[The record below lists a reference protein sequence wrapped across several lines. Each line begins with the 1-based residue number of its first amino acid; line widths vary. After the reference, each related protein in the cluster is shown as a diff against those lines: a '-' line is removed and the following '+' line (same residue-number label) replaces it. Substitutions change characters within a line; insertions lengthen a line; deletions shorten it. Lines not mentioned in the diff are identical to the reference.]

1 MKNLFKKLFLLTTL
15 AAVLL
20 FATGVGAV
28 STLQVQ
34 QGGTGVNS
42 ISGIVKGN
50 GASPL
55 STATPGTDYQTPVTV
70 NAADYNGIDMGAK
83 INAAYL
89 ACPSGGCQITV
100 PAGNYSYTTPI
111 VFGTN
116 NKMVDLFCP
125 SGGGASNNANGGT
138 TLTYSPST
146 GNAITVNTNN
156 YVVGGSGID
165 NCVIQGTNGTSARTT
180 KGILLGGTNGA
191 FSFRLNSVTVAGFGT
206 GVDLFQNTSFIT
218 INDSALHFNGSNLF
232 IESTSG
238 ANGENLKV
246 IGGVIADSNNQAGG
260 ATELFC
266 INNQLSGN
274 TQISFIG
281 TSIDD
286 CSYYVNQSGGTANE
300 SNFTDVHWE
309 NPNGQSY
316 PYINML
322 SAAGSVTVHMKGGD
336 MMNDDTSGLPYFINN
351 GGQVDFNGVT
361 FDANNNVSTPV
372 TRVVLNQNST
382 NTVSW
387 SGVEMK
393 GAGATYMYGTV
404 PISLQGFGSGA
415 DQGPTLVASNFA
427 GSDIG
432 AKVNAAYAY
441 ASSSGQTGVTI
452 NIPRGVYSFS
462 TPIVCGTAGRRCL
475 ITGTPAGG
483 TELDYT
489 GAISTAAITINSGIQ
504 DVGIDHTSG
513 NGIYGISLYGNS
525 TSTTTPRV
533 GVFIG
538 GTNGTD
544 GAVLDAVNIY
554 GFGYGLQIG
563 ANAYHFLYE
572 NGTIRNNGRNVTVN
586 AASNSGESIDFLN
599 AFIVDGA
606 SNNALD
612 CIYLDNSSVE
622 AMNYTGGSFDDC
634 QMHILQANNV
644 TITGT
649 QIENPGFTAWGQ
661 YTPIIMD
668 NNLATNLNLTGVDFV
683 NDATG
688 SGTSPINF
696 LSGGGNVTANGV
708 NVRQFGGITVTNFAA
723 LTGSGRITWSGLNNV
738 STTAFTNIVSGVP
751 YTPSGFTNQAGAF
764 WSFDANAHLFFN
776 ATNTATGTT
785 GNQTINK
792 PTGTVNIAAAGNTV
806 TITDS
811 LVTTASL
818 ILSVARTNDSTCS
831 VKNVVPAAGSFAIN
845 TTANCTAETSFGFLV
860 VN

>member
-1 MKNLFKKLFLLTTL
+1 MKNTFKKLFLAFTL
-15 AAVLL
+15 AVTLL
-20 FATGVGAV
+20 STTGVGAV

-55 STATPGTDYQTPVTV
+55 STATPGTDYQSPVTV
-70 NAADYNGIDMGAK
+70 NALDYSGIDIGAK
-83 INAAYL
+83 INAAYA
-89 ACPSGGCQITV
+89 ACPSTGCQITV

-116 NKMVDLFCP
+116 NKIVDLYCP

-138 TLTYSPST
+138 TLLYSPST
-146 GNAITVNTNN
+146 GTAITANTNN

-165 NCVIQGTNGTSARTT
+165 NCVIQGTNGTSARSTI
-180 KGILLGGTNGA
+180 GVRMGGTNGA

-206 GVDLFQNTSFIT
+206 GVDLYQNTSFIT

-260 ATELFC
+260 PTENFC

-274 TQISFIG
+274 TQVSFIG

-286 CSYYVNQSGGTANE
+286 CSYYINQSGGTANE

-309 NPNGQSY
+309 NPNGQAY
-316 PYINML
+316 AYISML
-322 SAAGSVTVHMKGGD
+322 SSAASVTVHIKGGD
-336 MMNDDTSGLPYFINN
+336 FMNDDTSGLPYYIVN
-351 GGQVDFNGVT
+351 GGNVDFNGVT
-361 FDANNNVSTPV
+361 FDANNNVSVPV
-372 TRVVLNQNST
+372 TRAVSNQNVT

-387 SGVEMK
+387 SGVESK
-393 GAGATYMYGTV
+393 GAGITYIYGTV
-404 PISLQGFGSGA
+404 PISQQGYGTGN
-415 DQGPTLVASNFA
+415 DQGPTLDASSFP

-432 AKVNAAYAY
+432 AKVNAAYAAA
-441 ASSSGQTGVTI
+441 ASGAQTGVTI

-475 ITGTPAGG
+475 ITGTPGGG

-489 GAISTAAITINSGIQ
+489 GAISTAAITLNSGIQ
-504 DVGIDHTSG
+504 NTGIDHTSG
-513 NGIYGISLYGNS
+513 NGIYGISLYGS
-525 TSTTTPRV
+525 ATSTTTPRV
-533 GVFIG
+533 GVFVG

-544 GAVLDAVNIY
+544 GAVLNATNIY

-572 NGTIRNNGRNVTVN
+572 NGTIRNNGQNVHIN
-586 AASNSGESIDFLN
+586 AASNSGESLDFIN

-606 SNNALD
+606 SNNPAD
-612 CIYLDNSSVE
+612 CFWMDNSATASL
-622 AMNYTGGSFDDC
+622 NYTGGSLDDC

-649 QIENPGFTAWGQ
+649 HFEDPGSAAWGS
-661 YTPIIMD
+661 YIYIIID
-668 NNLATNLNLTGVDFV
+668 QNLATNVNINGSVFFSTGTNKPSVYIQ
-683 NDATG
+683 N
-688 SGTSPINF
+688 
-696 LSGGGNVTANGV
+696 GGNVTLIGDI
-708 NVRQFGGITVTNFAA
+708 VRDFIASPVTNFMS
-723 LTGSGRITWSGLNNV
+723 LGGSGRVTWTGFNNV
-738 STTAFTNIVSGVP
+738 SGTAVTNIVSGVP
-751 YTPSGFTNQAGAF
+751 YTPNGFTNQAGAYYT
-764 WSFDANAHLFFN
+764 FDNNAHLFFN
-776 ATNTATGTT
+776 ATNTAGGTT

-792 PTGTVNIAAAGNTV
+792 PTGTVNIAAAGTTV
-806 TITDS
+806 TVTDS

-831 VKNVVPAAGSFAIN
+831 VKNVVPGSGSFVIN
-845 TTANCTAETSFGFLV
+845 TTAACTAETSFGFVLI
-860 VN
+860 N